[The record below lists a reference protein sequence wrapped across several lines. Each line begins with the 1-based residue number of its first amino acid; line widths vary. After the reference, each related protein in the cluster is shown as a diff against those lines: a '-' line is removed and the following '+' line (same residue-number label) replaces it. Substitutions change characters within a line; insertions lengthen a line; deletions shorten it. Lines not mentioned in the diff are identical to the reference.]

1 MNTCDTLPDLAAG
14 DLIQI
19 TDARPYTDNGRRG
32 LHVMTWTARIT
43 HADDFTVTYVGESLD
58 VDEDRPAFA
67 PRRDGAPLTGRALTW
82 AAALYLERGEW
93 QKIPTPTRPL
103 LEVLA
108 EHVAEVTSR
117 RIAEARS

>member
-1 MNTCDTLPDLAAG
+1 MTTTQPDLEVG

-19 TDARPYTDNGRRG
+19 TDARPFTDNGRRG

-43 HADDFTVTYVGESLD
+43 RVDDFTVSYVGVSLD
-58 VDEDRPAFA
+58 AEEDRPSFA
-67 PRRDGAPLTGRALTW
+67 PRLLGPKSGDALTW

-93 QKIPTPTRPL
+93 QIIPARPRPL

-108 EHVAEVTSR
+108 DHVAEVTSR